1 VKLQTH
7 SPTNEEGQR
16 LNWWGKKET
25 FPVKIQV
32 DFYFSDIAAYERDKT
47 IALSLNY
54 FEKSVKFKNYF
65 LTIKYY
71 IAFNYSIQ

>member
-7 SPTNEEGQR
+7 SPRNEEGQR
-16 LNWWGKKET
+16 LNWWSKKET
-25 FPVKIQV
+25 FPFKILF
-32 DFYFSDIAAYERDKT
+32 DFYFFDIAEYERHKS
-47 IALSLNY
+47 IALSLTN